1 MVMKLIILLV
11 FVIKYKIKLFIQLK
25 NSMAYLLRTILST
38 LFPQYKLSTADINL
52 PMNFFSFDEE
62 EDFSSDDLEAGDL
75 KKEDEEDDLW
85 FPGDDENGDD
95 DLGFGNDEDYNY

>member
-1 MVMKLIILLV
+1 MKLIILLV
-11 FVIKYKIKLFIQLK
+11 FVIKYKIKLFTQLK
-25 NSMAYLLRTILST
+25 NSMAYLLNTILST

-52 PMNFFSFDEE
+52 PVSLFSFDEE
-62 EDFSSDDLEAGDL
+62 DFSEDDFSADDL
-75 KKEDEEDDLW
+75 KEKDDDDEDDLW